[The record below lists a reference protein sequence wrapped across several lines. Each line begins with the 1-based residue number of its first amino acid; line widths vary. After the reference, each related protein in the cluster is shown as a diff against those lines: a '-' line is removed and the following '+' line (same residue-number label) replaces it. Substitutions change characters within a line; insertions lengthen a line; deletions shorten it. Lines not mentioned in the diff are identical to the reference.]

1 MRKNLYKYLFKYS
14 MERTLESQRLS
25 IKSKICMDC
34 FLTIQLFPCSR
45 EERDAVIE
53 KAKEMFSELDDSGDG
68 EMSLV
73 KRQNKYLK
81 FCLYIILNVEDEF
94 VEGCMKD
101 EDLVKML
108 SETWPARCI
117 IFKYL
122 FSKILYLKSY
132 LHMYIVSKYLNTFEF
147 LM

>member
-14 MERTLESQRLS
+14 MERTLGSQRLS

-34 FLTIQLFPCSR
+34 FLKIQLFLCSR

-73 KRQNKYLK
+73 KRQNKYLQVK
-81 FCLYIILNVEDEF
+81 FY
-94 VEGCMKD
+94 
-101 EDLVKML
+101 
-108 SETWPARCI
+108 
-117 IFKYL
+117 
-122 FSKILYLKSY
+122 FSAKLIQLLCSC
-132 LHMYIVSKYLNTFEF
+132 
-147 LM
+147 

>member
-1 MRKNLYKYLFKYS
+1 
-14 MERTLESQRLS
+14 
-25 IKSKICMDC
+25 MDC

-122 FSKILYLKSY
+122 FSYYTLKVI
-132 LHMYIVSKYLNTFEF
+132 YIC
-147 LM
+147 M